1 VVGAVVE
8 AVLAERFMEGRTDA
22 GGAFQMA
29 GMLPASRVRIWIGG
43 KHDPFV
49 AERIDVGIP
58 GEGQV
63 ADAGV
68 IRLLRGDELAS
79 RLDGWVGLFVAR
91 RGGRVLASAVSPWL
105 PADRAGIQVGDVL
118 VSIDGRDIA
127 GFGPRA
133 VAFLLRGPPKSSVA
147 LVVDAHDG
155 GRRKLTLERV
165 VR

>member
-1 VVGAVVE
+1 
-8 AVLAERFMEGRTDA
+8 MEGRTD
-22 GGAFQMA
+22 GNGAFQMA
-29 GMLPASRVRIWIGG
+29 GMAPATRVRVWIGG

-68 IRLLRGDELAS
+68 VRLLRGDELAG

-91 RGGRVLASAVSPWL
+91 RGSRVIVSAVSPWL
-105 PADRAGIQVGDVL
+105 PADLAGIIVGDVL
-118 VSIDGRDIA
+118 VSIDGREVG

-133 VAFLLRGPPKSSVA
+133 VAFLMRGPPKTSAA
-147 LVVDAHDG
+147 LVIEAHDG
-155 GRRKLTLERV
+155 TRRKLILERV
-165 VR
+165 LR